1 MLPSLFPFRG
11 VRYASQSE
19 GFPCATLFSLF
30 SFTGTVLPSN
40 PLGLLT
46 ISVCSWQRTWFGSME
61 VQSKLPAF
69 LFFYLSLSHLYR
81 NLTLVTQSHVHTLNF
96 GITSK
101 SSFTV
106 SVPSITPSKHNLL
119 SFLVI
124 YSDILIQTILYFVQ
138 TPLSSLRNRSRT
150 ILF

>member
-1 MLPSLFPFRG
+1 MLPSLFSFRG
-11 VRYASQSE
+11 IRYASQSE

-46 ISVCSWQRTWFGSME
+46 ISVCSWQRTYTFDSVE
-61 VQSKLPAF
+61 VQSKFPAF
-69 LFFYLSLSHLYR
+69 LFFYLSLSDLYR

-106 SVPSITPSKHNLL
+106 SIPSITPSNHNLL

-124 YSDILIQTILYFVQ
+124 YSDILIQTI
-138 TPLSSLRNRSRT
+138 
-150 ILF
+150 ILFKPHYRL